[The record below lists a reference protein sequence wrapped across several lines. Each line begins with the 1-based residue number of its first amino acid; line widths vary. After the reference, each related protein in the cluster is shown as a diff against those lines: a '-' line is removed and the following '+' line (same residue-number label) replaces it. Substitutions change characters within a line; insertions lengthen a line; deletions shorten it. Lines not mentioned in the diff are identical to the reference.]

1 MENEKTFTFTL
12 TEQEAAQL
20 IRAAKARAAMWTDI
34 EHINRENATLISRK
48 YRALAKNLEQ
58 QMKQQ

>member
-1 MENEKTFTFTL
+1 MENEKTFTL
-12 TEQEAAQL
+12 TEKEAEQL

-34 EHINRENATLISRK
+34 EHINRENATSISRR
-48 YRALAKNLEQ
+48 YRSLAKNLEQ